1 MDGRYEEIEGGLK
14 APSVIWDRLYD
25 YQKVGVQ
32 WMFGLHQQHCGGI
45 LGDEM
50 GLGKTIQVA

>member
-1 MDGRYEEIEGGLK
+1 MEEIEGGLK

-32 WMFGLHQQHCGGI
+32 WMFELHQQHCGGI